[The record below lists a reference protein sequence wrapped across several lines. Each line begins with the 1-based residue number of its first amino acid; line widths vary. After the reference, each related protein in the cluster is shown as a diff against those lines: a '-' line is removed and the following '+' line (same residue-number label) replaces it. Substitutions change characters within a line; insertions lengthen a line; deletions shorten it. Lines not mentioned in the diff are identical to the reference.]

1 MYLRSNLGRWG
12 EGGEEYKTGF
22 EYCIPQFKKQGA
34 ERKERWVEKVL
45 ETQTN

>member
-1 MYLRSNLGRWG
+1 MYLRSNLGMLG
-12 EGGEEYKTGF
+12 QGGEYKTGF

-34 ERKERWVEKVL
+34 ERKERWIEKVL